1 MGEQSEAG
9 AVKTSAGAA
18 GHATGKP
25 KAQARGKT
33 NKAKDADE
41 LYAQATGATAG
52 LVEHA
57 RWMIETKPYTAVAIA
72 LGLGWLFGRTHRPL

>member
-1 MGEQSEAG
+1 MAEQSEAD

-18 GHATGKP
+18 EQATGKP
-25 KAQARGKT
+25 KSQVRGKA
-33 NKAKDADE
+33 NKAKDADD
-41 LYAQATGATAG
+41 LYGGASDAAAG
-52 LVEHA
+52 LIEHA